1 MTIQHMRIACWIP
14 YATKHTLRICN
25 TYCFSTATNFPIKQ
39 LNVMLYVRC
48 SLSGSDLYVLPEKR
62 VEFIA
67 VCSQYFIWIVLVSS
81 FYLYRPV
88 FLNRRAAARYGALA
102 LIIPGC
108 ERFSWNLS
116 FFMIKY
122 FIVEIF

>member
-25 TYCFSTATNFPIKQ
+25 TYCFSTATSFPIKQ
-39 LNVMLYVRC
+39 LNVTLYVHC

-81 FYLYRPV
+81 FYLYRPC
-88 FLNRRAAARYGALA
+88 FLTAGPR
-102 LIIPGC
+102 PGTGPWHYYTGLR
-108 ERFSWNLS
+108 EVLLEF
-116 FFMIKY
+116 
-122 FIVEIF
+122 VIFHE